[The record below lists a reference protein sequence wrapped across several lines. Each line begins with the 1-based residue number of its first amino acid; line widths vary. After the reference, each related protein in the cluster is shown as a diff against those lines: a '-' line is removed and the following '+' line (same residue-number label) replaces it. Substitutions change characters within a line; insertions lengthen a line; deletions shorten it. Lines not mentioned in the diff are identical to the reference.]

1 MERIENAII
10 KNIDIGIEDHN
21 CLVCNLEIEGRG
33 WSAMFGGAY
42 NLCSSD
48 KFGGAD
54 CTGLFIRRLIKVF
67 LGGFGSLKEL
77 RGKPCRVKVQDRV
90 VVAIGH
96 FLEEE
101 WFNPSEELK
110 PQEAKR

>member
-33 WSAMFGGAY
+33 WSAMFGRSY

-54 CTGLFIRRLIKVF
+54 CTGFFIRRLIKVF

-77 RGKPCRVKVQDRV
+77 RGKPCRVKVQDGV

-101 WFNPSEELK
+101 WFNPSKELK
-110 PQEAKR
+110 TQEEK